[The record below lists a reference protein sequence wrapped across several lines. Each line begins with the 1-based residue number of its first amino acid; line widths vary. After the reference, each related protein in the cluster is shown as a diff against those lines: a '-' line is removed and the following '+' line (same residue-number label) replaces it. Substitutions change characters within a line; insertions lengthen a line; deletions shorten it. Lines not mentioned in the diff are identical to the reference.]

1 MVEKLQQVLNKFRQD
16 AKPVWLFAVLKM
28 DEITD
33 RWSLIISAPW
43 LNNGDSFNR
52 EYEYVIRVLKE
63 FLTDEE
69 LFSLAR
75 VSAVSKTDHLVEELL
90 KKQTGTSITEEKI
103 NGNIVHEGSIIESKP
118 NLT

>member
-1 MVEKLQQVLNKFRQD
+1 MVDKLQLVLNKFKQD
-16 AKPVWLFAVLKM
+16 GKPVWLFAVLKM

-33 RWSLIISAPW
+33 RWSLVVSAPW
-43 LNNGDSFNR
+43 LDNGDSFKQ
-52 EYEYVIRVLKE
+52 EYEYLIQVLKE

-75 VSAVSKTDHLVEELL
+75 VSAVSKADHLVEELL

-103 NGNIVHEGSIIESKP
+103 NGNIVHEGNIIESNS
-118 NLT
+118 NL